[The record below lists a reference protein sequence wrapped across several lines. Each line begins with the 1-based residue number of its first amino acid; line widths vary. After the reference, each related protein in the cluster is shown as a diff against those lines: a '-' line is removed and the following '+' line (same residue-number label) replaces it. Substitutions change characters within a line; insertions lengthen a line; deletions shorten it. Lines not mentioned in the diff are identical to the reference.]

1 MCAKSHCKRTLKE
14 TKEFNMQD
22 RDVKEAKLVIYKHY
36 ETPKIWVWEIHGVD
50 EKIHY
55 HGEESS
61 FDSAYEIAKKNLAK
75 YNRKHGA

>member
-1 MCAKSHCKRTLKE
+1 
-14 TKEFNMQD
+14 
-22 RDVKEAKLVIYKHY
+22 VIYKHY